1 MGGAKLNN
9 REYCLNINEPPH
21 FFFYSCIFNALIP
34 IFNWY
39 KIQYSDLFL
48 QYVPVIV
55 KRQSSV
61 CLDYKCEVD
70 LFESIRNKG
79 ISIEIKDNDD
89 DIIDRTK
96 LSLCQ
101 NKPVIVWSDC
111 FYQANIKDSYQTFHK
126 KHCFLVKGFGPNYF
140 IIQDHAFSDSLV
152 YEETKID
159 NACFVSCIKGYIA
172 RYGASGRP
180 VFTSFSLSERIFD
193 KSYACL
199 VSEYIESIK
208 KYLNDIIL
216 GLTYIN
222 ALIFDH
228 YQTLLGIINDLI
240 NYKSAVLTF
249 FDSSHII
256 YDMTFKNL
264 MEWKKLRFFYVRA
277 MQTNNN
283 IDKNLLNEKMYALS
297 YLETTYYL
305 ALSRT

>member
-1 MGGAKLNN
+1 M
-9 REYCLNINEPPH
+9 
-21 FFFYSCIFNALIP
+21 
-34 IFNWY
+34 
-39 KIQYSDLFL
+39 
-48 QYVPVIV
+48 
-55 KRQSSV
+55 
-61 CLDYKCEVD
+61 
-70 LFESIRNKG
+70 
-79 ISIEIKDNDD
+79 
-89 DIIDRTK
+89 
-96 LSLCQ
+96 
-101 NKPVIVWSDC
+101 
-111 FYQANIKDSYQTFHK
+111 
-126 KHCFLVKGFGPNYF
+126 KGFGPNYF